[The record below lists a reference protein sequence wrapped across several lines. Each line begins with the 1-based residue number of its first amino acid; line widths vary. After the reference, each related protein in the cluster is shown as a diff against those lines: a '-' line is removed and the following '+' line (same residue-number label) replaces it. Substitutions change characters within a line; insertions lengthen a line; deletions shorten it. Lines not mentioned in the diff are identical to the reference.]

1 MKKKLFLSLFAF
13 CFFLFGGISVMAA
26 ETEEDLYYYN
36 ETPAEKVTV
45 QVTLS
50 EDGNP
55 LMATDGKT
63 ALANLKVEV
72 PYFDLSLYGLEYYN
86 RYYTNDAKDYVTKRG
101 VVERPSGL
109 HLAIYLIERY
119 YLDLPEDICGT
130 GAAKKMIFGEVANN
144 VTEVKNILG
153 DVEYEVSG
161 RLPLDL
167 ANQSPCSLFMTNFW
181 GYTSNLNYYVNH
193 KFPLWKAGGSFGG
206 ENLWRTGSTLDYILL
221 EDGDTVEFAMFSN
234 QDFINSREKGFAY
247 FQKTEYKVQYN
258 KEFTLEN
265 VYRAT
270 EGMYCLTDQVKE
282 NAAQYNCFAMD
293 EEGNV
298 ILPEKIE
305 DGKVTF
311 VFEETGNYSVYALQK
326 SAGTSAASCDPAV
339 AKVVVTKEP
348 VVEDQE
354 ETKPEPPK
362 KEEATTEK
370 PPATEESTTEKTET
384 TIETVA
390 APKIVKLS
398 KTSVT
403 YTGKALKPTV
413 TVLDAEGKK
422 IANTNYRVNYTN
434 NKQVGKATVTVTFR
448 GNYATYGTK
457 SVTFKIL
464 PKNTSV
470 KKLTKGKKQ
479 LKVTW
484 NAQKTQTTGYQIQYS
499 TSKKFTSKTTKTVT
513 IKKNKTTAATIKKL
527 KAKKTYYVRIR
538 TYKTVKKVN
547 YVSSWSTVKSI
558 KTK

>member
-1 MKKKLFLSLFAF
+1 MKKKLLISLLTF
-13 CFFLFGGISVMAA
+13 CLFLFGGISVMAA

-36 ETPAEKVTV
+36 ETPAEKVTIK
-45 QVTLS
+45 VTLS
-50 EDGNP
+50 ADGKP
-55 LMATDGKT
+55 LLAADGKT
-63 ALANLKVEV
+63 ALANLEVEV
-72 PYFDLSLYGLEYYN
+72 PYFDLAKYDLEYYN
-86 RYYTNDAKDYVTKRG
+86 RYYTNEGKSYVKSKG
-101 VVERPSGL
+101 VVKRPTGL
-109 HLAIYLIERY
+109 HLALYLLEKY
-119 YLDLPEDICGT
+119 YLNMPEDFCGK
-130 GAAKKMIFGEVANN
+130 GAVNN
-144 VTEVKNILG
+144 ALFKQSSKNTEVMDVFG
-153 DVEYEVSG
+153 DVAYEVNN
-161 RLPLDL
+161 RLPIVL
-167 ANQSPCSLFMTNFW
+167 ANQSPGSLYMTNFW
-181 GYTSNLNYYVNH
+181 GFTSNLNYYVNH
-193 KFPLWKAGGSFGG
+193 KFPLWKEGGNFSG
-206 ENLWRTGSTLDYILL
+206 EDVAKTGATLDYILL
-221 EDGDTVEFAMFSN
+221 QDGDIVEFALFSSM
-234 QDFINSREKGFAY
+234 DFINSQDKGFAY
-247 FQKTEYKVQYN
+247 FAKSDYKVQCG
-258 KEFTLEN
+258 KTFMIDA

-270 EGMYCLTDQVKE
+270 EGAYCLTDQVKDKVS
-282 NAAQYNCFAMD
+282 QYDFIAMD
-293 EEGNV
+293 SEGNLV
-298 ILPEKIE
+298 LPTESNNEKII
-305 DGKVTF
+305 F
-311 VFEETGNYSVYALQK
+311 QFEETGTYNIYAMQK
-326 SAGTSAASCDPAV
+326 SAGTKNASCDPAV
-339 AKVVVTKEP
+339 ATIVVTKDS
-348 VVEDQE
+348 VVE
-354 ETKPEPPK
+354 EPDKTPVDSPK

-390 APKIVKLS
+390 APKTVKLS

-413 TVLDAEGKK
+413 TVLDTEGKK
-422 IANTNYRVNYTN
+422 IDSTNYGVNYTN

-547 YVSSWSTVKSI
+547 YVSSWSAVKSI